1 MNKYQF
7 IIVAGLFLLIMNIWS
22 ADFLIDKI
30 NYWAISSNILLV
42 ILGIKELRKKNN
54 ENRRI

>member
-1 MNKYQF
+1 MNGPLF
-7 IIVAGLFLLIMNIWS
+7 IIIAGSFLLFMNIWS

-42 ILGIKELRKKNN
+42 VLGIMELRKKKN